1 MIEPSEAEGDA
12 RLAAVQTVFGLHGSA
27 PPAPLPLTASVD
39 TRAPLLRQDPRFVSH
54 QSETFITL
62 SMASSFTDP
71 RFVRAAS
78 HLAPAT
84 LRVGGTSA
92 DFVNYTLDYQRVHY
106 PCVPNRDYPFPM
118 YPGLNFSLYA
128 LESIVNFT
136 AAAGFT
142 LMLDVNELTGRA
154 CTSAHG
160 GTCANTT
167 WDTRSLRA
175 FLSHIRDA
183 GLAVDALEMGNELT
197 WNGDRGPFVAQ
208 DFLVLSA
215 LLDDVFGDAPERP
228 ALYGPGDNCG
238 ASAVALF
245 PIIAS
250 LPGRRGFSFHDY
262 PLPQKNATL
271 DPSRLRALGSAAS
284 ACFNAWDSGP
294 RAAGVGLWITETAS
308 TADPIALLESFQE
321 GFFTLASIGAYARTG
336 VARWS
341 RTQLTDAN
349 DAGTEGCFTFGLLHP
364 HADQWDAAGDY
375 WVMALHQRVV
385 GAGVLNVS
393 APGGNSPALVFCYCG
408 VAPGTLAVAAV
419 NVGAAPVALSLV
431 DGGGAPLRT
440 APRLEWVLTAPGGNL
455 SAPAP
460 LLNGAAPPLRLQPD
474 GSLPPMPPA
483 AVPASGAQQL
493 LLPPFSQAFF
503 VLQGADAAACG

>member
-1 MIEPSEAEGDA
+1 
-12 RLAAVQTVFGLHGSA
+12 VQAVFGLQGSA
-27 PPAPLPLTASVD
+27 LPSPLPLTASID

-54 QSETFITL
+54 QSETFISL

-106 PCVPNRDYPFPM
+106 PCVPNHDYPFPM

-128 LESIVNFT
+128 LEAIVNFSV
-136 AAAGFT
+136 AAGFT
-142 LMLDVNELTGRA
+142 LMLDVNELTGRD
-154 CTSAHG
+154 CHG
-160 GTCANTT
+160 GTCTNTT

-183 GLAVDALEMGNELT
+183 GLAVDALEMGNEL
-197 WNGDRGPFVAQ
+197 WGGRGPFVAQ
-208 DFLVLSA
+208 DFFVLSA
-215 LLDDVFGDAPERP
+215 LLDDVFGDAPGRP
-228 ALYGPGDNCG
+228 ALYGPGDDCG
-238 ASAVALF
+238 PELF

-262 PLPQKNATL
+262 PLNRINDTLNA
-271 DPSRLRALGSAAS
+271 SRLRTVGSAAS
-284 ACFNAWDSGP
+284 ACLDAWNSGP
-294 RAAGVGLWITETAS
+294 RAAGVGLWLTETAS
-308 TADPIALLESFQE
+308 TYNPIALLESFQE
-321 GFFTLASIGAYARTG
+321 GFFTLVSIGAYARTG
-336 VARWS
+336 VARWA

-349 DAGTEGCFTFGLLHP
+349 DAGTGGCFTFGLLHP
-364 HADQWDAAGDY
+364 HEDQWDAAADY

-419 NVGAAPVALSLV
+419 NVGATPVALSLV

-460 LLNGAAPPLRLQPD
+460 LLNGAAPPLRLQSD

-483 AVPASGAQQL
+483 PVPAGGALEL

-503 VLQGADAAACG
+503 VLQAASAAACGGTP